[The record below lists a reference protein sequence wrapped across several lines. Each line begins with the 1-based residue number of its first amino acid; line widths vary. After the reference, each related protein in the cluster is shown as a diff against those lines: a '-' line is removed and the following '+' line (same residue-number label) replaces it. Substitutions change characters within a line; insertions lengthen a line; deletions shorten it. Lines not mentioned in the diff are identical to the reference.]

1 MNVIRT
7 ASYLGAVERGAVG
20 PRPQKLWP
28 AAPLSRLGFLLL
40 LQAPDKTSSSHF
52 VPSASLGES
61 AFLGL
66 RYGAFCGESSPCKA
80 NYPQDVVPRGI
91 LTIGPESN
99 SHQLDRFAFARGVH

>member
-40 LQAPDKTSSSHF
+40 LQAPDKTSSSYF

-80 NYPQDVVPRGI
+80 NYPQDVVPRRI

-99 SHQLDRFAFARGVH
+99 SHQLGRFAFARGVH